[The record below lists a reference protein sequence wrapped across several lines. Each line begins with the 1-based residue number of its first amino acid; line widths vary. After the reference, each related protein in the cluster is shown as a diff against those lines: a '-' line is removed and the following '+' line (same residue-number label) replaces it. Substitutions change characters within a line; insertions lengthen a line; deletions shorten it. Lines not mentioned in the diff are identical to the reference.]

1 MKTTNDVNKNP
12 LASSPSKAMYVKVS
26 AATIFTTSTMA
37 VGFLLCIG
45 LALLFNFRSSI
56 ATHCRVPNF
65 LPSISAAIALP
76 PSCYF
81 WRLSVMLTTVQRLLA
96 VKYHHM
102 QYAGVRT
109 SRAWYPMLCNA
120 CAMAELLENLSLIA
134 LTCVS
139 STENTDLHENF
150 FISFQVCATVFMIL
164 MCLVY
169 RTATGPHPSA
179 WERKSLRAKYICFA
193 VNIICFLIAAACYMV
208 HRYRCKPYA
217 YTVFSFFEYIV
228 VLTNILY
235 HGFVTYDFA
244 DVVIAISLPSQL
256 KSD

>member
-1 MKTTNDVNKNP
+1 METRNDVNRNQ
-12 LASSPSKAMYVKVS
+12 LAFSPSRALYISMS
-26 AATIFTTSTMA
+26 AATIFTTGTMA

-45 LALLFNFRSSI
+45 LALLVNYKSSI

-76 PSCYF
+76 PSCYI

-96 VKYHHM
+96 IRYHHM
-102 QYAGVRT
+102 QYAGVKT
-109 SRAWYPMLCNA
+109 SRAWYPVLCNA

-169 RTATGPHPSA
+169 KTACGSHPSA
-179 WERKSLRAKYICFA
+179 WERKSLRAKYICLV
-193 VNIICFLIAAACYMV
+193 VNIICFLIAVACYMT
-208 HRYRCKPYA
+208 HRYYCKPYA

-244 DVVIAISLPSQL
+244 DVVIEISLPS
-256 KSD
+256 KKD